1 MYFEPPIQEH
11 EPNYYQEPPQPSFND
26 SVPVPALE
34 LQQNIEEDIYSMP
47 PTQEEENYFEPPVD
61 PVPAQ
66 KLAPPPPPPSQ
77 PQFDQGICAVALWD
91 YQAEE
96 EDEISFDPGET
107 ITQIEMID
115 EGWWKGTCRGHSGIF
130 PANYVELTR

>member
-1 MYFEPPIQEH
+1 MSSSSAWSLH
-11 EPNYYQEPPQPSFND
+11 SGHRG
-26 SVPVPALE
+26 E
-34 LQQNIEEDIYSMP
+34 LMSQVL
-47 PTQEEENYFEPPVD
+47 TQELPNKWPHLSEQTLKKGTINWSFY
-61 PVPAQ
+61 
-66 KLAPPPPPPSQ
+66 
-77 PQFDQGICAVALWD
+77 PQELKCFFQDQGICAVALWD

-115 EGWWKGTCRGHSGIF
+115 EVQYQPQFFFDTFFQGWWKGTCRGHSGIF